1 MALTENEKILSYGK
15 SDRFKVVTKEIRYK
29 EVISMPKKTTFL
41 QTELVKRFI
50 LFYRK
55 TFIDKLPLKSRK
67 SSASTLLKYAGTWAG
82 NDLEDC
88 LSEVIH
94 SRGEAQ
100 F

>member
-1 MALTENEKILSYGK
+1 MSQK
-15 SDRFKVVTKEIRYK
+15 TK
-29 EVISMPKKTTFL
+29 FL
-41 QTELVKRFI
+41 QTELGKQFI

-55 TFIDKLPLKSRK
+55 IFRDKFSVKSRK

-82 NDLEDC
+82 NDLEQC
-88 LSEVIH
+88 LTEVTR